1 LLCNGCAGSVK
12 NHLARLQDHFII
24 YKNPYEYRLL

>member
-1 LLCNGCAGSVK
+1 MLVQNSVE